1 MKKLSNFRFSYKGI
15 TLFFVSFFVLLA
27 ALIIAFSNIEQT
39 EVLETVHENQI
50 QIGDRSLIMPHL
62 KGFSS
67 AEQIGMKDYIK
78 SISVSKYHWP
88 TIYTYYNNL
97 QGFNCISV
105 HSLSKFTWIE
115 MTEVKAQKTLK
126 EIFPRSKVKSI
137 KYRGATIFYSEKKS
151 AKWYGLFLRDGLIL
165 IRNSKGSL
173 DKNDL
178 FDLTLNFVEKNV

>member
-78 SISVSKYHWP
+78 SISVSKHHWP
-88 TIYTYYNNL
+88 TIYTITIICKALTVY
-97 QGFNCISV
+97 QSIHCQS
-105 HSLSKFTWIE
+105 SLG
-115 MTEVKAQKTLK
+115 LK
-126 EIFPRSKVKSI
+126 
-137 KYRGATIFYSEKKS
+137 
-151 AKWYGLFLRDGLIL
+151 
-165 IRNSKGSL
+165 
-173 DKNDL
+173 
-178 FDLTLNFVEKNV
+178 

>member
-1 MKKLSNFRFSYKGI
+1 
-15 TLFFVSFFVLLA
+15 
-27 ALIIAFSNIEQT
+27 
-39 EVLETVHENQI
+39 
-50 QIGDRSLIMPHL
+50 
-62 KGFSS
+62 
-67 AEQIGMKDYIK
+67 
-78 SISVSKYHWP
+78 
-88 TIYTYYNNL
+88 
-97 QGFNCISV
+97 
-105 HSLSKFTWIE
+105 